1 MRKARNSP
9 SVVRR
14 ENVEARIAFFE
25 HHRKHLFGTAR
36 KRAERLDFLAR
47 IAGHLVRQP
56 LANTLV
62 KTSTQH
68 LRELVVVLDKEIAE
82 TIERFHMGVLQPTAL
97 RDKLRSLYAAPH
109 RARKKHHITINR
121 NTAPQSQRL
130 GAAAFRKA
138 NMRTIV
144 GIGGL
149 DMVTF
154 GMPHQ
159 EKDTLVRKDSLEE
172 ILGLNKICKLIEHQ
186 VEFRFFHTFKA
197 SIKVKCYNFSQEH
210 RLRILRGFPTTNH

>member
-1 MRKARNSP
+1 MRKARNGP

-25 HHRKHLFGTAR
+25 HHREHLFGATR
-36 KRAERLDFLAR
+36 KRAERLDFLAQ

-68 LRELVVVLDKEIAE
+68 LRELVVVLDKKIAE
-82 TIERFHMGVLQPTAL
+82 AIERFHMGVLQPTAL
-97 RDKLRSLYAAPH
+97 RDKLRSLYATAN

-138 NMRTIV
+138 DMRTIV

-149 DMVTF
+149 DVVTF

-172 ILGLNKICKLIEHQ
+172 ILGLNKICKFIEHQ
-186 VEFRFFHTFKA
+186 VEFRFFPAFKA

>member
-1 MRKARNSP
+1 M
-9 SVVRR
+9 RR
-14 ENVEARIAFFE
+14 ENIESHISLFK

-109 RARKKHHITINR
+109 RAREKHHVAIGD
-121 NTAPQSQRL
+121 ASAKCQRL

-138 NMRTIV
+138 NMCTIV

-149 DMVTF
+149 DVVTF

-172 ILGLNKICKLIEHQ
+172 ILGLNKICKFIEH
-186 VEFRFFHTFKA
+186 
-197 SIKVKCYNFSQEH
+197 
-210 RLRILRGFPTTNH
+210 

>member
-1 MRKARNSP
+1 M
-9 SVVRR
+9 RR

-25 HHRKHLFGTAR
+25 HHREHLFGATR
-36 KRAERLDFLAR
+36 KRAERLDFLAQ

-68 LRELVVVLDKEIAE
+68 LRELVVVLDKKIAE
-82 TIERFHMGVLQPTAL
+82 SVERFHQRHV
-97 RDKLRSLYAAPH
+97 RSQRNTSGGSTPLPYASRGLHTAPH
-109 RARKKHHITINR
+109 RARIKDHIAIGD
-121 NTAPQSQRL
+121 APAKSQRL
-130 GAAAFRKA
+130 FTAAFRKPHMCA
-138 NMRTIV
+138 VI

-149 DMVTF
+149 DVVTF

-172 ILGLNKICKLIEHQ
+172 ILGLNKICKFIEHQ
-186 VEFRFFHTFKA
+186 VEFRFFPAFKA